1 MSRLIPILT
10 LLLTFVFTIPNY
22 GQADSSCNAVRVL
35 KNGSLFKER
44 KRMNTF
50 SKNGFFL
57 YKNFL
62 YNLEFY
68 DDVKIFGRI
77 IDILNDSIYITNSF
91 NNSIATRKNINFDT
105 LKYSIK
111 QIKTLHLTTERI
123 FGYTREIKLRN
134 YTLTMVKNPCCT
146 DTSRAIIRTES
157 IDFSKSDTLLHS
169 KKIIIKLNTSGTRTD
184 KEMTT
189 ICYPYLTNNGI
200 ALIYELEGLLYF
212 VGLNS
217 PGE

>member
-1 MSRLIPILT
+1 MGGQFDPANGGQFDPAATDHHDRPGVVNLLRLGLII
-10 LLLTFVFTIPNY
+10 
-22 GQADSSCNAVRVL
+22 SS
-35 KNGSLFKER
+35 
-44 KRMNTF
+44 
-50 SKNGFFL
+50 FL
-57 YKNFL
+57 
-62 YNLEFY
+62 
-68 DDVKIFGRI
+68 
-77 IDILNDSIYITNSF
+77 S
-91 NNSIATRKNINFDT
+91 
-105 LKYSIK
+105 
-111 QIKTLHLTTERI
+111 
-123 FGYTREIKLRN
+123 N